1 MTKKKSVDGY
11 AELTK
16 SVAAGQID
24 KFYIFHGEERYLLEH
39 SLSQL
44 RQIVCPEGLDGFN
57 YRRFSGVTPDELDDA
72 VNTFPVFA
80 ERTLI
85 EIHDCDIFKS
95 EHKERLLEI
104 FSELPEYV
112 CVVFVYGTVQYSPD
126 GRQKINA
133 AIQKLANV
141 VEFTVQEQ
149 TKLVKWIARR
159 FEAAGK
165 RITIGD
171 AEYLAFI
178 TGGYMS
184 ALGGE
189 IEKVAAYA
197 SGDTATRADI
207 DAVVTPVLDA
217 VAYKLTDALVR
228 RKYADAYLILDELLR
243 MREPAHKLMYGISM
257 KMRELLYAR
266 VCIENGVGT
275 DEFMKMCAIRFPF
288 QAKLLMDTAR
298 KTTLQNCR
306 HAVLACA
313 DAAYDL
319 NSGAE
324 PEPRLAEL
332 IARLA
337 FSRKEAAV

>member
-1 MTKKKSVDGY
+1 MTKKKIGDGY

-16 SVAAGQID
+16 SVTAGQIE
-24 KFYIFHGEERYLLEH
+24 KLYIFHGEERYLLEH
-39 SLSQL
+39 SLT
-44 RQIVCPEGLDGFN
+44 QIRKTVCPEGLSGFN
-57 YRRFSGVTPDELDDA
+57 YRRFEGITPDELDDA

-95 EHKERLLEI
+95 EYKERLLEI
-104 FSELPEYV
+104 FSELPDYV
-112 CVVFVYGTVQYSPD
+112 CVIFVYGTLAYSPD

-133 AIQKLANV
+133 AIQKLATV

-165 RITIGD
+165 RITVGD

-178 TGGYMS
+178 TGGFMS

-197 SGDTATRADI
+197 SGETVTRADI

-217 VAYKLTDALVR
+217 VAYKLTDALIR
-228 RKYADAYLILDELLR
+228 RNYADACSILDELLR
-243 MREPAHKLMYGISM
+243 MREPAHKLMYGISL

-266 VCIENGVGT
+266 VCIENGLGT
-275 DEFMKMCAIRFPF
+275 DEFMQMCKIRFPF

-306 HAVLACA
+306 RAVLTCA

-319 NSGAE
+319 NSGADTE
-324 PEPRLAEL
+324 QCLAEL

-337 FSRKEAAV
+337 FSRREAAV